1 MSAHIQSPLPR
12 RLRPFVLTLAVGGA
26 FTCAAHAEP
35 LVKVE
40 GGQPK
45 PGVVTEWQ
53 EEGDK
58 VTLSVKA
65 GTDAQA
71 VADSI
76 KNNVPRVRTKVQ
88 AGKVVVTGR
97 SKDDLLKALAE
108 VDFGGGDLDALA
120 NAALVDEDE
129 GSGSSLRAKKT
140 ADLEKL
146 FKNKDKL
153 VVGQVVGVSYGAF
166 PETTVSIKV
175 VANPS
180 GDLGKKIARG
190 ATIKVVPVLK
200 KKGAATDF
208 SDENTQ
214 NNAAAWYLK
223 NKDKVRLLIG
233 KEVKGAF
240 EATVIDRE

>member
-1 MSAHIQSPLPR
+1 MHNAANNSVSRQ
-12 RLRPFVLTLAVGGA
+12 LRPFLLSFAIAGA
-26 FTCAAHAEP
+26 LTCAAHAEP

-40 GGQPK
+40 AGQPK

-58 VTLSVKA
+58 VTLSVKS
-65 GTDAQA
+65 GTDPQA
-71 VADSI
+71 VADAI

-88 AGKVVVTGR
+88 GGKVVVTGR
-97 SKDDLLKALAE
+97 PKDDLLKALGE
-108 VDFGGGDLDALA
+108 VDFGEGDLDALA

-153 VVGQVVGVSYGAF
+153 VVGQVAGVSYGTF

-180 GDLGKKIARG
+180 GELGKKIARG
-190 ATIKVVPVLK
+190 ATIKVMPVLK
-200 KKGAATDF
+200 KKGPAADF
-208 SDENTQ
+208 SDDNTQ
-214 NNAAAWYLK
+214 NNAGAWYLK
-223 NKDKVRLLIG
+223 KKDKVRILIG
-233 KEVKGAF
+233 KEVKGGF